1 MTRIYKTKHSK
12 RVILQTLAGLGWDD
26 KSLERLNI
34 LTLLRIYNELAPRIN
49 YERTQWGE
57 KDQLPIFPYK

>member
-12 RVILQTLAGLGWDD
+12 RVILQTLAGLGWND

-49 YERTQWGE
+49 YEREKWGE
-57 KDQLPIFPYK
+57 KDQLPLFPYK

>member
-12 RVILQTLAGLGWDD
+12 RVILQTLAGLGWDN

-49 YERTQWGE
+49 HERTQWGE
-57 KDQLPIFPYK
+57 RDQLPILPYK